1 MSRRR
6 RDDRLTSL
14 WSFCARRA
22 QCMSR
27 DFTTATVAV
36 GHTPHSINTNIL
48 VSQPH
53 YKWDN
58 AFSILRPCTAG
69 INVSVMCNLSNEEL
83 QLDESFPDVISDS
96 YTSYWQLNQHN
107 CQSRNELPRWLNDK
121 CCNISTK
128 TRKYYEITFEA
139 SHHLQPRGR
148 ITFHDSIRHKDDV
161 HAIEDTL

>member
-36 GHTPHSINTNIL
+36 GYTPHAINTKL
-48 VSQPH
+48 LASQPH

-58 AFSILRPCTAG
+58 VFSILRPCTAG

-96 YTSYWQLNQHN
+96 YTSNWQLNQQN
-107 CQSRNELPRWLNDK
+107 CQSRNELPRWLK
-121 CCNISTK
+121 LKLENITK
-128 TRKYYEITFEA
+128 LPLKRVTIFSQEAGSLFMIAYGTKMTCMPLKTLYRK
-139 SHHLQPRGR
+139 
-148 ITFHDSIRHKDDV
+148 V
-161 HAIEDTL
+161 